1 MSVEIIRGTTPTLDF
16 PIENTSIIKELEL
29 TFSQCIDGETLT
41 LQKELGKGEVEL
53 YQDYVRIRLSEEET
67 FTFSTGAVSL
77 QMRIL
82 SKNGNVAASNIERIK
97 IMPSLSEDI
106 LSKEAANE

>member
-16 PIENTSIIKELEL
+16 PIENTSIISELEL
-29 TFSQCIDGETLT
+29 TFSQSVDGETLI

-53 YQDYVRIRLSEEET
+53 QKDFVRIKLSQEET
-67 FTFSTGAVSL
+67 FAFSVGAVQL

-82 SKNGNVAASNIERIK
+82 SKNGNVAASGIERIK

-106 LSKEAANE
+106 LSKEATE